1 MRKKLISLFITI
13 TMICAFIPVI
23 ANAEMSI
30 NIGEYVQMGTYY
42 GQPILWRCVDIDE
55 NGPLMLSDKIL
66 CIKAYDAGGS
76 DTSGSHG
83 RALDR
88 ESYGSNYWADSNMR
102 SWLNS
107 TASAGNVEWLCGNPP
122 VADELYNV
130 YNAYDDE
137 AGFLSNFTES
147 ERNAM
152 KPVSQKSLVSR
163 PEYENGIYTTGTE
176 RHEYTSA
183 IKNVVKNYDTAYAE
197 YVTDKMFLM
206 DVKQVNAVYNNGDV
220 LGDDYY
226 IGEPTAQCVENSEYK
241 SSYLREGQKWYY
253 WLRSPYSDGS
263 YNVRYVIS
271 AGYVST
277 NSAYS
282 NSAVGVRPAFY
293 LNFSSSVVDGTGE
306 ITDPYIIINKKKI
319 TASYDSG
326 YISIDAMEDTKI
338 NLYVAGYDEKKKL
351 KSCDMQIIFVEE
363 GINRVK
369 IDDVEMGSYVK
380 FLLWDENMNPLCD
393 ALTWE

>member
-1 MRKKLISLFITI
+1 MRKRLVSLFITI

-23 ANAEMSI
+23 ANADMSI

-83 RALDR
+83 RDSNR
-88 ESYGSNYWADSNMR
+88 EVWGSNYWADSNMR

-152 KPVSQKSLVSR
+152 KPVSQKSLVAY
-163 PEYENGIYTTGTE
+163 PESDNGIYTTGTE
-176 RHEYTSA
+176 QHEYDYN
-183 IKNVVKNYDTAYAE
+183 IEDVVQNYDTAYAE

-206 DVKQVNAVYNNGDV
+206 DVKQVNAVYNNGDI

-226 IGEPTAQCVENSEYK
+226 IGEPTAQCVENSEYQT
-241 SSYLREGQKWYY
+241 SSLSEEGKWHY
-253 WLRSPYSDGS
+253 WLRSPDSDDYYHVRCVTSEGEVNGYSALS
-263 YNVRYVIS
+263 YV
-271 AGYVST
+271 
-277 NSAYS
+277 
-282 NSAVGVRPAFY
+282 VGVRPAFY